1 MQKKIDSVKESI
13 ADVVIGNLISAVIV
27 FEAHYFFGMEIQ
39 SSLILWIQSNA
50 MAIPLSYARRRWFN
64 ANTTR
69 PNRKKPKRPLRNKA
83 TVN

>member
-13 ADVVIGNLISAVIV
+13 ADVVIGNLISAIIV
-27 FEAHYFFGMEIQ
+27 FEAHYFFGIEIQ

-64 ANTTR
+64 ANLNR
-69 PNRKKPKRPLRNKA
+69 SKNRKKPERFIRN
-83 TVN
+83 